1 MDITISLITTLVL
14 TLINGYFSMSE
25 MALTTAKRAVLE
37 HEAEEGD
44 KRAERAIKL
53 AADSDQLLATIQ
65 VAITLV
71 GFASS
76 AVASFA
82 NPGWS
87 TMSVIPSWWHRSASS
102 RRARRLFASIS
113 ASEEAIFI
121 RYEAWETTVS
131 TEDPCQAR

>member
-1 MDITISLITTLVL
+1 M
-14 TLINGYFSMSE
+14 FS
-25 MALTTAKRAVLE
+25 
-37 HEAEEGD
+37 
-44 KRAERAIKL
+44 I
-53 AADSDQLLATIQ
+53 
-65 VAITLV
+65 
-71 GFASS
+71 ASS

-113 ASEEAIFI
+113 ASEEPMFI

-131 TEDPCQAR
+131 TDDLCQAR